1 MLRRAQMLLLGILIG
16 VGVGV
21 IVALLFTPASGARMR
36 REAQEYYEQLLTEAR
51 QAAEARRQE
60 LEKQLSE
67 MTGGAA
73 TS

>member
-21 IVALLFTPASGARMR
+21 IAALLFTPASGARMR
-36 REAQEYYEQLLTEAR
+36 REAQEYYAKLLAEAR

-67 MTGGAA
+67 MTGGTAA
-73 TS
+73 S